1 MNEELQVEEL
11 QNLQK
16 IRYWV
21 YWVENEDVWTVYEFG
36 ALKSEKRRW
45 VSINKHDD
53 V

>member
-21 YWVENEDVWTVYEFG
+21 YWVENEDVKVYEFG
-36 ALKSEKRRW
+36 ALKSEKRRS
-45 VSINKHDD
+45 VSRNKHDD